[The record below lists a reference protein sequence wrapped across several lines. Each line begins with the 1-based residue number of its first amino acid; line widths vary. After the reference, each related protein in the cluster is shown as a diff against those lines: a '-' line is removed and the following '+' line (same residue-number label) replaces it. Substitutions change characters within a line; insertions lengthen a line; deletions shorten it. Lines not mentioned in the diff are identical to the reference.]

1 MTATEQRIGKLAA
14 SDLESLRGFRAR
26 AGWMLRPDE
35 TGSYWL
41 RVPAGDEEDFRKL
54 PLLGRWVGLPDGK
67 MVREG
72 RQVPEA
78 ILPGD
83 GWRALAEFFPLA
95 PPPRG
100 APGMPPVPVSF
111 QLEKDDA
118 DLPAGALL
126 CDWESLAAWADT
138 CFAPRLEKLRFAC
151 SNDDRAF
158 VCGEPLPPLRGSSFH
173 AIGRLWLPCGYR
185 LPDHVWTDLLEE
197 LLGLGKNRIAILHPD
212 GSHEE
217 MDEENLITATR
228 AAVRA
233 SMSREPV

>member
-1 MTATEQRIGKLAA
+1 
-14 SDLESLRGFRAR
+14 
-26 AGWMLRPDE
+26 
-35 TGSYWL
+35 
-41 RVPAGDEEDFRKL
+41 
-54 PLLGRWVGLPDGK
+54 
-67 MVREG
+67 
-72 RQVPEA
+72 
-78 ILPGD
+78 
-83 GWRALAEFFPLA
+83 
-95 PPPRG
+95 
-100 APGMPPVPVSF
+100 MPPVPVSF

-173 AIGRLWLPCGYR
+173 AIGRLWLPSGYR
-185 LPDHVWTDLLEE
+185 LPDHVWPDLLEE

-233 SMSREPV
+233 SLSREPV